1 MKHAMKRKYGPF
13 TGEIISEE
21 EQTLNSP
28 DKDFKLNILNRF
40 KQPKKARRMQEQ
52 IENTHE
58 KIEIIKGMRLKSI
71 TKNSPEGFNSRFEQT
86 EE

>member
-13 TGEIISEE
+13 TEEIISEE

-28 DKDFKLNILNRF
+28 DKDCKLNILNRF

-58 KIEIIKGMRLKSI
+58 KIEIIKGIRLKSI